1 MACQGTS
8 DQARLNVN
16 APLVQSALV
25 KILFATSFDTS
36 GDQSDQRNRQLITNR
51 DATIWLADA
60 AIWLTCLFSVWVMIL
75 FWPVS
80 RIDTRNRTTSNASG
94 AAYRNR
100 AIMLVS

>member
-16 APLVQSALV
+16 APLVPSALV
-25 KILFATSFDTS
+25 KTLFATSFGTF
-36 GDQSDQRNRQLITNR
+36 GESDQRKRQLITNR
-51 DATIWLADA
+51 DAAIWLADA